1 MKQVLIIQ
9 RKKKQNPKC
18 HGSPSLSSVR
28 RQKNNRRKLS
38 DDLESSVTVT
48 EVSEGSVII
57 HIELD
62 EEEAL
67 DTLFFMIDTGHLSYK
82 IQT

>member
-9 RKKKQNPKC
+9 RKKKQSQKC
-18 HGSPSLSSVR
+18 HGSSRFAAR

-38 DDLESSVTVT
+38 DDLESSVSVT

-57 HIELD
+57 DIELGD
-62 EEEAL
+62 LEAL
-67 DTLFFMIDTGHLSYK
+67 DTLFFMSDTGHLSYK